1 MKREDWQGIYG
12 EAPESFRRQ
21 LRSTLNGLEES
32 EMKRKHKSSLML
44 VAAALVVALLAGAG
58 IAASELGVFRPLTD
72 SAAPILPLEGA
83 EELVGTN
90 LGSVENDLATMTVE
104 QAVFDGQGAL
114 VQLRIAPKDASKYV
128 MFNAILQDARTDL
141 FETASMPVQ
150 VANARQSQ
158 ETDRGTMEIINK
170 NGDVQLL
177 LDGEAL
183 EVPASKEAALEQ
195 GLPIYVQDGVAY
207 YADYEEFQV
216 LGSKDGRELMDYWP
230 SVQAAGESPDAEALG
245 LENLLNTMDAESQP
259 DGSVIVWISGFAD
272 QPMDVDAL
280 EITCRGKVSLNGE
293 EHALDGLT
301 LSLPKNEEERKA
313 VIEPVGDGK
322 GERFQ
327 ILSGSISLTKVR
339 AYLDV
344 DYRYEQAASG
354 EEMGITFRIYD
365 ADGNRITTGSGSC
378 DEKDEVFH
386 EMCEMQSFDEIP
398 ETIWLEA
405 KVIGEDVTL
414 GRVECRLVEQ

>member
-21 LRSTLNGLEES
+21 LRSTLNGLEET
-32 EMKRKHKSSLML
+32 EMKRKHKYSAML
-44 VAAALVVALLAGAG
+44 VAAALIVALLAGAG
-58 IAASELGVFRPLTD
+58 IAASELGVFKPLTD

-83 EELVGTN
+83 EGLVGTN
-90 LGSVENDLATMTVE
+90 LGSVENDLVKMTVE

-114 VQLRIAPKDASKYV
+114 MQLRIAPKDASKYV
-128 MFNAILQDARTDL
+128 MFNATLQDAPEDL
-141 FETASMPVQ
+141 FETASVPVKL
-150 VANARQSQ
+150 ANASQ
-158 ETDRGTMEIINK
+158 TLETDRGTMEIINK
-170 NGDVQLL
+170 DGDTQLL

-195 GLPIYVQDGVAY
+195 ELPIYVQDGAAY
-207 YADYEEFQV
+207 YADFEEYQV
-216 LGSKDGRELMDYWP
+216 LGSKDGRELMNYWT
-230 SVQAAGESPDAEALG
+230 SVEVAGESPDAEAQG
-245 LENLLNTMDAESQP
+245 LENLFNSLDAKSQP

-272 QPMDVDAL
+272 QPLNVDAL
-280 EITCRGKVSLNGE
+280 EISCRASVSLNGE
-293 EHALDGLT
+293 KVPLEELT

-313 VIEPVGDGK
+313 AIEPVGDGK

-327 ILSGSISLTKVR
+327 ILSGSVSLTKVR
-339 AYLDV
+339 GYLDI
-344 DYRYEQAASG
+344 YYKYEQAAAG

-378 DEKDEVFH
+378 QEKDGVFH
-386 EMCEMQSFDEIP
+386 EMCEMQSFDELP

-405 KVIGEDVTL
+405 KVIDDDATL